1 MDELLERIASL
12 ESELESE
19 RGKASS
25 MDEQVALMEKS
36 YELAAK
42 YMGGQNGGQP
52 SAEQRAEPT
61 TVQKGKKNKALSRR
75 NATGVSTR
83 LSARRRYWTGTP
95 YRRACMGRRA

>member
-52 SAEQRAEPT
+52 SAEQGQSQPPCR
-61 TVQKGKKNKALSRR
+61 K
-75 NATGVSTR
+75 
-83 LSARRRYWTGTP
+83 
-95 YRRACMGRRA
+95 GRRTRQCLSDRWSIK